1 MERKIQ
7 IIRSRRRTMALEI
20 REDLTVVVRAPVGL
34 PEEVI
39 RRFLR
44 EKEEWITAHLAR
56 MEARQQNSAPGF
68 TRQEVETLID
78 RALADIP
85 ARVAQFAPLLGV
97 DYGRIA
103 IRNQVSRWGSCSSK
117 GNLNFNCLLMLCPP
131 EVVDYV
137 VVHELCHRR
146 HMDHSVAF
154 WGEVERVLPD
164 YKARRAWLKERG
176 GVLIQRMR
184 NMKDP

>member
-1 MERKIQ
+1 M
-7 IIRSRRRTMALEI
+7 
-20 REDLTVVVRAPVGL
+20 
-34 PEEVI
+34 
-39 RRFLR
+39 
-44 EKEEWITAHLAR
+44 
-56 MEARQQNSAPGF
+56 
-68 TRQEVETLID
+68 
-78 RALADIP
+78 
-85 ARVAQFAPLLGV
+85 LGV

-103 IRNQVSRWGSCSSK
+103 IRNQVSRWGRCSSK